1 MRPMNNSKN
10 KLNSKISWHL
20 VYRFK
25 TLVETFCVV
34 TFSHTHIQCNF
45 VVHNLAKHARHVR
58 CLLKWK
64 EDVPSHLLS
73 VTLAD
78 FG

>member
-1 MRPMNNSKN
+1 MNCSKN
-10 KLNSKISWHL
+10 KLHSKICWHL

-25 TLVETFCVV
+25 TLAKTFYVV
-34 TFSHTHIQCNF
+34 TFSCMHRQCNF

-78 FG
+78 FD